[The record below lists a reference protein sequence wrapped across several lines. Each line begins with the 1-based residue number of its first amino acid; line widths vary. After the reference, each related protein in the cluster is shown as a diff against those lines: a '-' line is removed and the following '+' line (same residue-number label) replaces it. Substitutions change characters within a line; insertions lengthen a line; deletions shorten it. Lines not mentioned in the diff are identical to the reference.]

1 MSNIKPN
8 ITISVIIPAYN
19 IEKYIARAL
28 RSVLGQTRPADEII
42 VVDDGSTDGTAEEI
56 KKFGDKVRYLYQA
69 NSGPS
74 TARNTGIRAA
84 TCKWIAF
91 LDGDDEW
98 LPEYLQRQCKII
110 TQNPELKWLGGN
122 YIRCL
127 CDENLKR
134 EVVSAEKMTKRL
146 GNKNY
151 FDDYLI
157 AHLQGP
163 HWCTDTMMVQ
173 QWVFDDIGFFPEGI
187 TKAEDLDMWLRIAFR
202 YPQFGYSPEPGAIYH
217 LIRPNNL
224 SGSAAPAD
232 LYIDFFDR
240 LTRQAE
246 KAGRSEAFEPLATKL
261 LRGWIRSM
269 LFAARGQDI
278 RKMIYN
284 CQNLLSWPYRISIIT
299 LTFTPN
305 LTAHCCRLLGKTVRL
320 IGERQ
325 QLTRKPSIKKISGKL
340 I

>member
-28 RSVLGQTRPADEII
+28 RSVLGQTRLADEII
-42 VVDDGSTDGTAEEI
+42 VIDDGSTDSTADEI
-56 KKFGDKVRYLYQA
+56 KKFSDQVRYIYQPNA
-69 NSGPS
+69 GVSA
-74 TARNTGIRAA
+74 ARNKGIESA
-84 TCKWIAF
+84 TSEWIAF

-110 TQNPELKWLGGN
+110 ARNPELQWLGGN

-127 CDENLKR
+127 CDEDIRRNDGIPAKLQQ
-134 EVVSAEKMTKRL
+134 RL
-146 GNKNY
+146 GGKDY
-151 FDDYLI
+151 FDNYLH
-157 AHLQGP
+157 AHRTGP
-163 HWCTDTMMVQ
+163 HWYTATMMIQ
-173 QWVFDDIGFFPEGI
+173 RKVFDKIGNFREGMDR
-187 TKAEDLDMWLRIAFR
+187 AEDLDMWLRIAFQ

-217 LIRPNNL
+217 LIRPGNL

-246 KAGRSEAFEPLATKL
+246 KAGRSEAFKPIATKL

-284 CQNLLSWPYRISIIT
+284 CKNLLSWHYTKS
-299 LTFTPN
+299 
-305 LTAHCCRLLGKTVRL
+305 A
-320 IGERQ
+320 
-325 QLTRKPSIKKISGKL
+325 
-340 I
+340 